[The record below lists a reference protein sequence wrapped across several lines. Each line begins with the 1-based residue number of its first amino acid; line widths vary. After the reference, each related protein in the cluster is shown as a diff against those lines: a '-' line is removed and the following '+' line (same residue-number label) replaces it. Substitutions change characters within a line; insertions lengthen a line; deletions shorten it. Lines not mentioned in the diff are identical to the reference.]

1 MKKLLIPILASILIF
16 GSLSSIQPAS
26 AGGGGTV
33 THMLESCINGATFMV
48 QGEVG
53 TAGTLGVDYA
63 LGTYLA
69 GGGNLGHGFPNSYSF
84 AGGFVAPAPPSGT
97 SAAGAME
104 ATDHNWLQGTTA
116 PIVVDLGAGNAADQA
131 IVFNSI
137 DHLGEDC
144 QNPNADE
151 LLWDAMIE
159 GIEFTVYGSNN
170 LLDATAVAAAPGVF
184 NPLGNIP
191 AGEAGSVPGA
201 GVGSTF
207 EQATLDYVF
216 NDGWAN
222 FGNVNEGDDFASVW
236 QFTQPYQFI
245 AVYSDFTDPFLGD
258 GFQSFDNELDAIGR
272 FLTPVGEPCTNCAVI
287 GGEIIPIDATVLLL
301 AAAQSPAAWLTT
313 LTIAALGIGA
323 YVFTRNSNNVRN
335 IKIILRDYL
344 DRL

>member
-1 MKKLLIPILASILIF
+1 VKKLLIPILASILIF
-16 GSLSSIQPAS
+16 GSLSSIQPAD
-26 AGGGGTV
+26 AQTV

-84 AGGFVAPAPPSGT
+84 VTGIFVAPAPPSGT

-116 PIVVDLGAGNAADQA
+116 PIVVDLGEGNAADQA

-137 DHLGEDC
+137 DHLGVPPPNIAC
-144 QNPNADE
+144 NANADQI
-151 LLWDAMIE
+151 LWNKVIE
-159 GIEFTVYGSNN
+159 GIEFTVYGTND
-170 LLDATAVAAAPGVF
+170 LDDATAAAAEVNVF
-184 NPLGNIP
+184 G
-191 AGEAGSVPGA
+191 GSESGQVPGA

-216 NDGWAN
+216 NDGWAD
-222 FGNVNEGDDFASVW
+222 FGNAQEGDDFASVW
-236 QFTQPYQFI
+236 QFTQPYQYI

-258 GFQSFDNELDAIGR
+258 GFESFDNELDAIGR

-287 GGEIIPIDATVLLL
+287 GGEIIPIDATALIL
-301 AAAQSPAAWLTT
+301 AGAQTPAVWMVSALS
-313 LTIAALGIGA
+313 ALGVGA
-323 YVFTRNSNNVRN
+323 FWFTRNPYNVRN
-335 IKIILRDYL
+335 IKVILQDYL